1 MSQKKEKFSSFPF
14 PFLRGWG
21 RFRDGSLSNETVIVT
36 ALQCACA
43 AHGRWRKGSQ
53 VMRKAQSKWAATLYY
68 SYFQTFLFLLPPPA
82 RSTCVHFQFAWWC
95 RTHHALGTLGKYFRR
110 WGVTTGTNVINPIC
124 TSRSR
129 PNFFSLFFFPFLS
142 SRPTRSTIQL
152 KVLSLFQ
159 NMQLAT
165 QLMASVPKSCGTT
178 LTRIHA
184 AVITNTLSITCR

>member
-1 MSQKKEKFSSFPF
+1 MVLSPMKPESSPRFIVPARHTEDGERVRKLCGRHNQNGLQLFIIHIFRLFSS
-14 PFLRGWG
+14 
-21 RFRDGSLSNETVIVT
+21 SS
-36 ALQCACA
+36 
-43 AHGRWRKGSQ
+43 
-53 VMRKAQSKWAATLYY
+53 
-68 SYFQTFLFLLPPPA
+68 PPPA